1 MKAGGLG
8 GYSLLGR
15 LAYGSMSEVHLSER
29 RDQPGRRFALK
40 LLLPEL
46 CADPERVEQFRA
58 EAELGCRFEHAN
70 VARVVDRG
78 EVDGRSFLATEYVSG
93 LDLSRATERLAAQG
107 QRLPIAEVLAIVKSV
122 AEALHYVH
130 ELGLVHHDVN
140 PDNILLSDD
149 GQVKLIDFGVTRPAG
164 SSNGL
169 LLGKVAYAAPEQLE
183 GKPVDRRADVF
194 SLGVVLHELLTGRRL
209 FKRETE
215 PQTLLAVVETPI
227 PRPGDHV
234 PELPHTLDAVVT
246 RALRREARERYS
258 SAAELGSALGAVTLP
273 RAAW

>member
-1 MKAGGLG
+1 MTVFGS
-8 GYSLLGR
+8 YSLLGR
-15 LAYGSMSEVHLSER
+15 LAFGGMSEVQLAER
-29 RDQPGRRFALK
+29 RDAPGRRFALK

-58 EAELGCRFEHAN
+58 EAELGCRFEHAS

-93 LDLSRATERLAAQG
+93 LDLSRTTERLAAQG

-164 SSNGL
+164 PSNGL

-215 PQTLLAVVETPI
+215 PQTLLAVVEARI
-227 PRPGDHV
+227 PPPSELS
-234 PELPHTLDAVVT
+234 PELPHALDAVVT
-246 RALRREARERYS
+246 RALRREPKERYS
-258 SAAELGSALGAVTLP
+258 SAAELGGALGAVTLP